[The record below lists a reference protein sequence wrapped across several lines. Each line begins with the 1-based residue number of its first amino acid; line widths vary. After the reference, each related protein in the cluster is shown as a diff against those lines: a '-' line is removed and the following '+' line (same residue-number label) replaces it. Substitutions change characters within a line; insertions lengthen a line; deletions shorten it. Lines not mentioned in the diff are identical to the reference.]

1 MAEGIENTQEQKVI
15 LKKAKPDL
23 ALTPQAQPQ
32 VQQTAEQK
40 PVRTIKR
47 KLKPVAHP
55 TQNSAHSNI
64 TGQRPAGEQK
74 RRPVV
79 SSTPVDP
86 SAQVK
91 KAVEHS
97 AQPSERKNSG
107 HMQTEE
113 NRRVQKHGGE
123 RTERYDR
130 LRSEKPMRKDSSE
143 AQVQTQSD
151 NKNQIRSLDL
161 SSNDPT
167 VVQEISRGGLS
178 RLTVSEIKVIGI
190 EPTLQEAKDAHG
202 NRMGAVIRITAAA
215 AWAAIRRIDRVR
227 AALINPVSKA
237 DRIEAV
243 PAVGRCQARCRLKPT
258 NRILKKRLRA
268 KKPIHA
274 RIRKANSLKRSYCSK
289 RRKLKKR

>member
-161 SSNDPT
+161 SSKRPDRRAGNLA
-167 VVQEISRGGLS
+167 GG
-178 RLTVSEIKVIGI
+178 G
-190 EPTLQEAKDAHG
+190 
-202 NRMGAVIRITAAA
+202 
-215 AWAAIRRIDRVR
+215 
-227 AALINPVSKA
+227 
-237 DRIEAV
+237 
-243 PAVGRCQARCRLKPT
+243 
-258 NRILKKRLRA
+258 
-268 KKPIHA
+268 
-274 RIRKANSLKRSYCSK
+274 
-289 RRKLKKR
+289 